1 MPIVSIFRSKVYQ
14 QFFEALQKF
23 LAVYVVLQALV
34 SSCFYDMVKYG
45 DVDTFLVN
53 FVQVAERHKEK
64 KTAMGRKPAGGHT
77 QPTAVPTMGSHSR
90 HNRKYLEFFFVQV
103 KC

>member
-1 MPIVSIFRSKVYQ
+1 VPIVSIFRSKVYQ

-64 KTAMGRKPAGGHT
+64 KDGYGEETSGRTHT
-77 QPTAVPTMGSHSR
+77 TDRRTHNGVP
-90 HNRKYLEFFFVQV
+90 
-103 KC
+103 